1 MDLNILLI
9 VTLGVVWGSF
19 LTTIIWRVDA
29 FRSIFTSRSRC
40 TDCDQ
45 ELAWYDLIPIISFGI
60 LRGRCRKCRKR
71 LSLIYPFVEVVSG
84 IVFYLV
90 YTLHAI
96 SWLSL
101 LLVVIFSLFIIILG
115 YDAIHMIVEDKIVY
129 TAVLFAVVYNIVLLD
144 DWLYWGELLKSAGIG
159 LVIGVAIPAFLVL
172 VSKGRWMGEGDIS
185 LGVLM
190 GIFLGFPNIV
200 AAYVIAF
207 ILGSVIGLLL
217 IAFKR
222 KKIRDPLPFGP
233 FLVLSSIVIFFW
245 GNQIISWYLKV
256 AFLSL

>member
-1 MDLNILLI
+1 
-9 VTLGVVWGSF
+9 
-19 LTTIIWRVDA
+19 
-29 FRSIFTSRSRC
+29 
-40 TDCDQ
+40 
-45 ELAWYDLIPIISFGI
+45 
-60 LRGRCRKCRKR
+60 
-71 LSLIYPFVEVVSG
+71 
-84 IVFYLV
+84 
-90 YTLHAI
+90 
-96 SWLSL
+96 
-101 LLVVIFSLFIIILG
+101 
-115 YDAIHMIVEDKIVY
+115 
-129 TAVLFAVVYNIVLLD
+129 
-144 DWLYWGELLKSAGIG
+144 
-159 LVIGVAIPAFLVL
+159 
-172 VSKGRWMGEGDIS
+172 MGEGDIS